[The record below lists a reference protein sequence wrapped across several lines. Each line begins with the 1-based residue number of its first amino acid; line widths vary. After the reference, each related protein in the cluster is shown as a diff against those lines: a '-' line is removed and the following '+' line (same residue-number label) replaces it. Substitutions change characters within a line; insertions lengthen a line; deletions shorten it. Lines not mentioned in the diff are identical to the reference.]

1 MSARKKPSNSK
12 HLRLKRKLD
21 KLVSVQRKIDLL
33 LDNTLLDLKR
43 LTRMIDKI
51 KPDYSKR

>member
-12 HLRLKRKLD
+12 HLRLRSKLD

-51 KPDYSKR
+51 KPDYSNR

>member
-12 HLRLKRKLD
+12 HLRLRSKLD
-21 KLVSVQRKIDLL
+21 KLVSVQRKIDFL

-51 KPDYSKR
+51 KPDRSR